1 MKETTKY
8 QNEIKDK
15 IIAVWKILDK
25 CLNEEEI
32 RFSSENTLYV

>member
-1 MKETTKY
+1 MKENTKY

-25 CLNEEEI
+25 CLNEDGI
-32 RFSSENTLYV
+32 SFSSIGTI